1 MVWLA
6 TVPQAGQRQ
15 QDEFQEQPEG
25 PRLQSAMSRS
35 RPERSVPAAPT
46 ALRLAAPR
54 LPARPAPPRG
64 GDKPRLAPAGREGR
78 AAHLAGPRSLGHGSA
93 PRLQSGAGAEAILS
107 ERRSRPRSAG
117 WPHRPSPAGPRRSPG
132 PGPRALRCSPARRV
146 RGRARSTDAQ
156 PAPRPGHVPAAE
168 PRGKQRGLGR
178 RPAHRTSG
186 PATVT
191 KRLLCRR
198 APRPPPGLGPGRGR
212 APSC

>member
-15 QDEFQEQPEG
+15 QDEFQEEPEG
-25 PRLQSAMSRS
+25 PRLQSTMSRS

-54 LPARPAPPRG
+54 LPARPAPGRRQAQTCSRRPG
-64 GDKPRLAPAGREGR
+64 GAGGSPGGAAQPGSRVR
-78 AAHLAGPRSLGHGSA
+78 AAPSVRRRRRGHFVRA
-93 PRLQSGAGAEAILS
+93 PVAAA
-107 ERRSRPRSAG
+107 ERRMAAQAESR
-117 WPHRPSPAGPRRSPG
+117 RPAPESR
-132 PGPRALRCSPARRV
+132 PGPRALRCPPARRV

-178 RPAHRTSG
+178 RPARRTSG